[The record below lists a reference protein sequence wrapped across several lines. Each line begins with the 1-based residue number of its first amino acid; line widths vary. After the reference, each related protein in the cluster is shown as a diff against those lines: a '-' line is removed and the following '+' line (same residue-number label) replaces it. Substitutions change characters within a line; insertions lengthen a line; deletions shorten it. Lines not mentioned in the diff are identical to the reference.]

1 MTAIAMPATPE
12 LRRLRCEF
20 LAMPGLC
27 LDVRQTARLLS
38 VCDDE
43 ARSLLEALVDEGLL
57 FQTASGVYRRSPRSV
72 R

>member
-1 MTAIAMPATPE
+1 MPTTLE
-12 LRRLRCEF
+12 LRKLRCEF

-38 VCDDE
+38 VCEDE
-43 ARSLLEALVDEGLL
+43 ARSLLDALVDEGLL
-57 FQTASGVYRRSPRSV
+57 FRTAAGVYRRTQPSV